1 MHRSLHKNDFTEIY
15 LCNIMIIKNTYL
27 TFLFILI
34 SYSIYAQEN
43 MVTINVTVTNM
54 DDVIKEG
61 EQIIFE
67 SQTTKKQFS
76 GISNAEGKF
85 TISIPGGDNYMI
97 IIKGF
102 GKEEDYSKLNIPK
115 LNPGEKYGIYNIKV
129 QFEPPRTI
137 TLDNVFFDSGKATLR
152 RESYTEL
159 DELYDY
165 MKFKKNLKIEI
176 AGHTD
181 DIGDDAFNLKLSQ
194 QRAESVKNYL
204 VKKGIS
210 ANRII
215 AKGYGETQPVA
226 DNTTDEGRQKN
237 RRTEVRIR

>member
-1 MHRSLHKNDFTEIY
+1 MKKEKAVF
-15 LCNIMIIKNTYL
+15 
-27 TFLFILI
+27 TFLIILI
-34 SYSIYAQEN
+34 SFSIFSQDN

-54 DDVIKEG
+54 DDIIKEG

-85 TISIPGGDNYMI
+85 TIQIPGGDNYLI

-102 GKEEDYSKLNIPK
+102 GKEENYSKLNIPE
-115 LNPGEKYGIYNIKV
+115 LNPSEKYGVYSIKV

-152 RESYTEL
+152 SESYTEL

-165 MKFKKNLKIEI
+165 MKHKKNLKVEI

-194 QRAESVKNYL
+194 QRAETVKNYL

-210 ANRII
+210 ANRIV

-226 DNTTDEGRQKN
+226 DNTTEEGRQKN
-237 RRTEVRIR
+237 RRTEVRLR

>member
-1 MHRSLHKNDFTEIY
+1 MKKEKVVI
-15 LCNIMIIKNTYL
+15 
-27 TFLFILI
+27 TFLMILI
-34 SYSIYAQEN
+34 SYSIFSQEN

-67 SQTTKKQFS
+67 SQTTNKQFS
-76 GISNAEGKF
+76 GISNSEGKF
-85 TISIPGGDNYMI
+85 TIQIPGGDNYLI

-102 GKEEDYSKLNIPK
+102 GKEENYSKLNIPE
-115 LNPGEKYGIYNIKV
+115 LNPGEKYSIYSIKV

-152 RESYTEL
+152 RESFIEL

-165 MKFKKNLKIEI
+165 MKLKKNLKIEI

-194 QRAESVKNYL
+194 QRAETVKNYL

-210 ANRII
+210 ANRIV

-226 DNTTDEGRQKN
+226 DNTTEEGRQKN
-237 RRTEVRIR
+237 RRTEVRLR